1 MSKKKIFD
9 AKEADAFFHRYE
21 KGQNL
26 EPTKILADWLEPFK
40 KNN

>member
-1 MSKKKIFD
+1 MH
-9 AKEADAFFHRYE
+9 FFYRYE

-26 EPTKILADWLEPFK
+26 EPTKILADWLEPLK